1 MKKKIIAATMAAA
14 MCVSLAAC
22 GGSTA
27 SSSAAESTASSTAES
42 TASSTADAASTGDE
56 EVDLRMAWWG
66 SQDRHDRTIKA
77 IELYESLHPNVKIE
91 YEYYS
96 FDDYFTKLK
105 TLVASDQVWDIFQ
118 LGGNFPMYMDKI
130 YPLDDY
136 IASGVVDVSGIG
148 DANLKTTQDT
158 EGHQLGI
165 SNGLNSYGIAYDPD
179 MFAEAGVA
187 EPTDTWTWDDYA
199 NAANTIHEKLGIYGC
214 SSMLTSEFI
223 AGCSVYVAQYGD
235 VGQYSFFNLDL
246 TGMGFDDPQML
257 TPYIQMRADSIKNE
271 VYPDA
276 GASAEITNI
285 ENDFLVTGEAAMAW
299 VAANQFPTMYNV
311 CQEQGRTLKLATLPR
326 ITSDGPSGAVIQ
338 SSQMLCVSQDSQQ
351 KEEAAKFISWFEND
365 PDCNNILQGER
376 GIPVNATVR
385 ETLSAN
391 ATEGQQIMYDFM
403 LVTMM
408 LPTQVI
414 MIPQYLIYYRLGLV
428 PGYVPLILPYFC
440 GQAFFIYQM
449 MQFMQ
454 GIPKDLDEAAT
465 IDGCSK
471 YQIYSRI
478 ILPLMK
484 PSIVTTVIIQFY
496 WKWDDYMGPLLY
508 LSRPQSY
515 TVSIAIKLFAD
526 SASTTDYGAMFAMS
540 TLSLIPVFLI
550 FLFFNRYLV
559 QGIGT
564 SGLKG

>member
-1 MKKKIIAATMAAA
+1 MHNRKAVTKVLYHAFVILFGFMMVYPVLWMISGSFKGNAEILRGTLSLIPKELKLTNYATGWKGFGGTTFATFFTNSIFITVIATFGT
-14 MCVSLAAC
+14 VI
-22 GGSTA
+22 
-27 SSSAAESTASSTAES
+27 SSS
-42 TASSTADAASTGDE
+42 
-56 EVDLRMAWWG
+56 
-66 SQDRHDRTIKA
+66 
-77 IELYESLHPNVKIE
+77 
-91 YEYYS
+91 
-96 FDDYFTKLK
+96 
-105 TLVASDQVWDIFQ
+105 LVA
-118 LGGNFPMYMDKI
+118 
-130 YPLDDY
+130 
-136 IASGVVDVSGIG
+136 
-148 DANLKTTQDT
+148 
-158 EGHQLGI
+158 
-165 SNGLNSYGIAYDPD
+165 
-179 MFAEAGVA
+179 
-187 EPTDTWTWDDYA
+187 YA
-199 NAANTIHEKLGIYGC
+199 L
-214 SSMLTSEFI
+214 SRVRF
-223 AGCSVYVAQYGD
+223 
-235 VGQYSFFNLDL
+235 
-246 TGMGFDDPQML
+246 
-257 TPYIQMRADSIKNE
+257 R
-271 VYPDA
+271 
-276 GASAEITNI
+276 
-285 ENDFLVTGEAAMAW
+285 
-299 VAANQFPTMYNV
+299 
-311 CQEQGRTLKLATLPR
+311 GR
-326 ITSDGPSGAVIQ
+326 
-338 SSQMLCVSQDSQQ
+338 
-351 KEEAAKFISWFEND
+351 KFWFT
-365 PDCNNILQGER
+365 C
-376 GIPVNATVR
+376 
-385 ETLSAN
+385 
-391 ATEGQQIMYDFM
+391 M

-484 PSIVTTVIIQFY
+484 PSIVTSVIIQFY